1 MPHRAS
7 STLLSLALAAVPLAC
22 AGAQHPVHQETHCV
36 VRQVADGDSF
46 RCSDGRR
53 VRLIGID
60 SPEREQR
67 PFGSKAQQ
75 ALLRILPP
83 GTEVKLEHDVAL
95 TDRYGRLLAYA
106 WTGST
111 LVNEAMVRGGWAV
124 LYTVPPN
131 VKYAERFSQAQNEA
145 RTRAAGLW
153 AERGFDC
160 LPTDFR
166 RRRCL
171 SSP

>member
-1 MPHRAS
+1 MPNRAS
-7 STLLSLALAAVPLAC
+7 SMLLRLALAAAPLAS
-22 AGAQHPVHQETHCV
+22 AGAQHPVQEAHCV

-60 SPEREQR
+60 SPEREHR

-75 ALLRILPP
+75 ALLGILPP
-83 GTEVKLEHDVAL
+83 GSGVMLEYDVGL
-95 TDRYGRLLAYA
+95 NDRYGRLLAYA
-106 WTGST
+106 WNGST

-131 VKYAERFSQAQNEA
+131 VKYAARFRRAQNEA
-145 RTRAAGLW
+145 RTRGAGLW

-171 SSP
+171 SPP

>member
-1 MPHRAS
+1 MPAVPRQCA
-7 STLLSLALAAVPLAC
+7 LLLGLALATAPLAC
-22 AGAQHPVHQETHCV
+22 GSSQQQEERCV
-36 VRQVADGDSF
+36 VLRVADGDSF

-60 SPEREQR
+60 SPEREHR

-75 ALLRILPP
+75 ALLGILPP
-83 GTEVKLEHDVAL
+83 GSGVMLEYDVGL
-95 TDRYGRLLAYA
+95 NDRYGRLLAYA
-106 WTGST
+106 WAGST

-131 VKYAERFSQAQNEA
+131 IKYAERFRRAQNEA
-145 RTRAAGLW
+145 RTRGAGLW

-171 SSP
+171 SPP